1 MGLFGKKKNK
11 EVGKLA
17 ETAIVSSRADDAR
30 SLEQKKLAKKREIEK
45 LMADFAKESGE
56 KSYKARKYKVGE
68 APNDWK
74 EEVK

>member
-17 ETAIVSSRADDAR
+17 ETAIVSSRADEAR
-30 SLEQKKLAKKREIEK
+30 ALEQRKLAKKKEIEK

-56 KSYKARKYKVGE
+56 KSYKERKYKVGD
-68 APNDWK
+68 APNDWR
-74 EEVK
+74 EESK